1 MLTCKSCSA
10 ELDLTM
16 SACPSCGAEVPMGR
30 LTGIL
35 GIVCRRCDAYNDPG
49 AKTCIACGDSL
60 SAGASPEKAPSTAT
74 PPPAPTAKALPPP
87 ALSPATVEGVAPEA
101 SAAGGTRLA
110 AARTHPAI
118 EARLVVVRGEA
129 SPGTTFRLGQD
140 EVQAGRAQGQVLFP
154 DDPCLADLH
163 ATFLVRER
171 ALLVRDEGAAGGVYV
186 RLRGPTVPLRPGSL
200 FTIGD
205 RLLRFAGPLPPP
217 RPAAADGTRRLGS
230 PRPEGA
236 AVLVE
241 EWLEGGVGGRAYLRT
256 GPSIT
261 IGSASCSID
270 LGGDPSP
277 SSAHAEIIIEADLAK
292 LRDLGSP
299 TGTFVRIPPGG
310 ELELHDGDALRIG
323 REVLRVE
330 VADA

>member
-1 MLTCKSCSA
+1 MLTCKSCGA

-16 SACPSCGAEVPMGR
+16 SACPSCGAEVPMGC

-35 GIVCRRCDAYNDPG
+35 GIVCRHCDAYNDPG

-60 SAGASPEKAPSTAT
+60 SAGSSSEKVPSTAA
-74 PPPAPTAKALPPP
+74 PALAPTPES
-87 ALSPATVEGVAPEA
+87 LSRPVLTPATAETAVPETSGVA
-101 SAAGGTRLA
+101 RLA
-110 AARTHPAI
+110 AARAPAI
-118 EARLVVVRGEA
+118 AVRLVVERGEA
-129 SPGTTFRLGQD
+129 LPGTTFRLGQD

-154 DDPCLADLH
+154 DDPCLAQLH

-186 RLRGPTVPLRPGSL
+186 RLRGLTVPLRPGSL
-200 FTIGD
+200 FAVGD

-217 RPAAADGTRRLGS
+217 PATAGDGTRRLGS
-230 PRPEGA
+230 PRPERPA
-236 AVLVE
+236 LLVE

-256 GPSIT
+256 GPTIT
-261 IGSASCSID
+261 IGSAGCAIN
-270 LGGDPSP
+270 LGDDPSV
-277 SSAHAEIIIEADLAK
+277 SRAHAEIVVEAELAK

-299 TGTFVRIPPGG
+299 DGTFVRIPPGS

-330 VADA
+330 LTAMH